1 MTLNDLSYRVVIIE
15 TLFVESGLSGGS
27 NVVCCNIYLI
37 LAYTVFDVMNYLMD
51 RVMLVEMS

>member
-1 MTLNDLSYRVVIIE
+1 MKVEMCSSIE
-15 TLFVESGLSGGS
+15 IFFITKGCGDS
-27 NVVCCNIYLI
+27 CNIYLI